1 MRWFSNIEKLTQLCT
16 TFVFCEKVSLAFII
30 KKFAGQV
37 DAKTEQFL
45 EIVKMHQTGKRA
57 VMGDM

>member
-1 MRWFSNIEKLTQLCT
+1 MRWFSNIEKLTQLWR

-37 DAKTEQFL
+37 DAKKEQFL
-45 EIVKMHQTGKRA
+45 EIVKMC
-57 VMGDM
+57 